1 MVMIVHLYYY
11 FYTPLQI
18 LYGLPFGV
26 NKLQDL
32 SALRSEMRIT
42 SPIGDKAQVRLM
54 IDHPKQV
61 EAVEKAASQAGE
73 EPWSCFVKIET
84 GGK

>member
-1 MVMIVHLYYY
+1 MIAHPCYFLYA
-11 FYTPLQI
+11 TLQI
-18 LYGLPFGV
+18 LYGLPVGV

-32 SALRSEMRIT
+32 SALRSEMRRT

-61 EAVEKAASQAGE
+61 EAVETAASQAGE
-73 EPWSCFVKIET
+73 EPWSCFIKIET